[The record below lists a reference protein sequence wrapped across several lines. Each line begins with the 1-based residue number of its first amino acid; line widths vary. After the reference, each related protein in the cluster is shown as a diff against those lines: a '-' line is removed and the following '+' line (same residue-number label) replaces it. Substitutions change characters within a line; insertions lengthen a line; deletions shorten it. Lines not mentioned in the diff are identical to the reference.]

1 MLLKVCVIFSLFP
14 LILQVFIED
23 LKEEFVKDF
32 IFPAV
37 QANAIYEDRYLLG
50 TCENYIENIFFLLRS
65 NKNNDKLYKTFSS
78 PRMFKDFFYC

>member
-1 MLLKVCVIFSLFP
+1 MLLKVCIIHVFY
-14 LILQVFIED
+14 LQVFIED

-50 TCENYIENIFFLLRS
+50 TCENYMIKIKFFC
-65 NKNNDKLYKTFSS
+65 Y
-78 PRMFKDFFYC
+78 

>member
-1 MLLKVCVIFSLFP
+1 MLCLF
-14 LILQVFIED
+14 LFILQVFIED

-50 TCENYIENIFFLLRS
+50 TCEKDIIKIFYVI
-65 NKNNDKLYKTFSS
+65 KK
-78 PRMFKDFFYC
+78 